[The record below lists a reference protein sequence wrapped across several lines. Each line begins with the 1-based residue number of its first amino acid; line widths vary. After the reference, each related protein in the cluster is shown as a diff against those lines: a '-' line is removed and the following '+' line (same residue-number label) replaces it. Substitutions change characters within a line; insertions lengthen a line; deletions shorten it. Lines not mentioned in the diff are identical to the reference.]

1 MLFEASHAPK
11 SATISAGGGEL
22 SCKDNYWH
30 ALVQPPIGRGTGIH
44 SITFKITKGNAACVG
59 MGAPSQDMG
68 EVIGFDLDNSVGLKS
83 NGYLNA
89 NKSVVRVGVESY
101 TTGDEVR
108 VECDSSTGTVSWYIN
123 GVKVAEWTGVGDGW
137 HFAVGGW
144 QGTTAFAIVG
154 SSAAA
159 TPAPPAQVQ
168 QAMCVWGV
176 GEIGVVE
183 RGGHR
188 RNGKWSG
195 GIVTMG
201 MAARPQA
208 DE

>member
-1 MLFEASHAPK
+1 MLFVASHAPA

-22 SCKDNYWH
+22 SCKDYCWH
-30 ALVQPPIGRGTGIH
+30 ALAQPPIGLGTGIH
-44 SITFKITKGNAACVG
+44 SITFKITAIGSFACVG

-68 EVIGFDLDNSVGLKS
+68 KLIGFDLDNSVGLKS
-83 NGYLNA
+83 NGYLWA
-89 NKSVVRVGVESY
+89 NTSNVRYDVKTY

-108 VECDSSTGTVSWYIN
+108 VECDSSTRTVSWYIN

-144 QGTTAFAIVG
+144 GTPAFAIVG

-168 QAMCVWGV
+168 TGDV
-176 GEIGVVE
+176 
-183 RGGHR
+183 
-188 RNGKWSG
+188 
-195 GIVTMG
+195 
-201 MAARPQA
+201 
-208 DE
+208 

>member
-1 MLFEASHAPK
+1 MLFVVSHAPA

-22 SCKDNYWH
+22 SCSRTNWH
-30 ALVQPPIGRGTGIH
+30 ALAQPPIGRGTGIH
-44 SITFKITKGNAACVG
+44 SITFKITAKGHAAYVG

-68 EVIGFDLDNSVGLKS
+68 KIIGIALDNSVGLFFD
-83 NGYLNA
+83 GDLWA
-89 NKSVVRVGVESY
+89 NKSQVRGGVKTY

-137 HFAVGGW
+137 HFAVAGVY
-144 QGTTAFAIVG
+144 GTTAFAIVG

-168 QAMCVWGV
+168 QAVC
-176 GEIGVVE
+176 E
-183 RGGHR
+183 RGCG
-188 RNGKWSG
+188 WVDEG
-195 GIVTMG
+195 G
-201 MAARPQA
+201 
-208 DE
+208 